1 MPSLCENAEQDVS
14 KNDVIDSMDNHDDG
28 LFANQ
33 LDQLN
38 QLVNTNEIVVCSTY
52 FEKLIAFIFDSC
64 ACVCYRNEEKW
75 NTVIGNNLL
84 KQLHQHNLK
93 NKGAILWIQ
102 GLVLNVD
109 VSIAVCPIYGN
120 TLN

>member
-38 QLVNTNEIVVCSTY
+38 QLVNTNEIVVRSTY
-52 FEKLIAFIFDSC
+52 FEKVIAFIFDSC
-64 ACVCYRNEEKW
+64 AFVCVIETKKSG
-75 NTVIGNNLL
+75 T
-84 KQLHQHNLK
+84 
-93 NKGAILWIQ
+93 
-102 GLVLNVD
+102 
-109 VSIAVCPIYGN
+109 
-120 TLN
+120 